1 MATTL
6 AAEKADPGS
15 TMAITAPTVPPPMPI
30 GTSSTPVASMVS
42 NTLWAPCQA
51 YSIDGSSSASAT

>member
-15 TMAITAPTVPPPMPI
+15 TMAITAPTAPPMPI